1 MFMGCGCHC
10 LDESIDSRFSV
21 QPSFVSQSY
30 SVNSFGSSIADPPGN
45 YPSVPC
51 SQCGRTAAAAVY
63 EVTWIYN
70 GEPGDA
76 FDPRPCCQEYKRQV
90 KYKVYADPGAKFP
103 PLVSGCAWNSRE
115 NAHMEINL
123 KNGGLTCY
131 EAKWP
136 SPGIGLG
143 GRIPMVNMT
152 FSTQGSILEQVP
164 HLRLRKVRINFLW
177 QYFGAYDPAD
187 PGSLFLSVGQAEYEQ
202 IYPDGRW
209 AEETLDPPPSCL
221 GPMTFRHR
229 GAFSP
234 SIDLGRGPMWS
245 SSTPQGLFGLFRGAP
260 CKQVL
265 FSGFDLGLPEYI
277 TVVPVP
283 A

>member
-10 LDESIDSRFSV
+10 LDESVDSRFSA

-51 SQCGRTAAAAVY
+51 SQCGRTVAAAVY
-63 EVTWIYN
+63 EVTWIYA

-76 FDPRPCCQEYKRQV
+76 FDPRPCCAEYKKQTKFRIYTV
-90 KYKVYADPGAKFP
+90 PNPVFP
-103 PLVSGCAWNSRE
+103 PLVSGCVWVSRE
-115 NAHMEINL
+115 NAHMEINVQ
-123 KNGGLTCY
+123 NAGLTCY

-136 SPGIGLG
+136 SPGLDVGTRVPIMG
-143 GRIPMVNMT
+143 ME
-152 FSTQGSILEQVP
+152 FSTRGTILNEVPQVR
-164 HLRLRKVRINFLW
+164 HRQVRVNFLW
-177 QYFGAYDPAD
+177 QYFSAYNPAD
-187 PGSLFLSVGQAEYEQ
+187 PLSLFLSRSEAVYHQ
-202 IYPDGRW
+202 IYSDGRW

-229 GAFSP
+229 GNFSP
-234 SIDLGRGPMWS
+234 ELDVGMGPMWTTTS
-245 SSTPQGLFGLFRGAP
+245 PTGINGIYRGAP